1 MLNKYD
7 VLEKLVILA
16 GHTGTFLV
24 WMSMLAG
31 CILLWYFVF
40 AFIRAGL

>member
-7 VLEKLVILA
+7 IIEKLVMLGGYA
-16 GHTGTFLV
+16 GHFMV
-24 WMSMLAG
+24 WMGMLAG

-40 AFIRAGL
+40 AFICRN

>member
-7 VLEKLVILA
+7 IMEKLVML
-16 GHTGTFLV
+16 GGLTGKFMV
-24 WMSMLAG
+24 WMGMFAG

-40 AFIRAGL
+40 VFIFNN